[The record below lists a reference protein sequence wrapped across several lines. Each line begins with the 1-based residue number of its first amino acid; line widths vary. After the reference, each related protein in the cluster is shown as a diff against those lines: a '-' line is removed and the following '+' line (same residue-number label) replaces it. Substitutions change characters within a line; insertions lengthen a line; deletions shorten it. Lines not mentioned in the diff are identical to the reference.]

1 MWQELYRP
9 CFTTQASCWVP
20 SLTAEVRH
28 CSLPATS
35 HGTLPEDKTADG
47 NPFHF
52 CFSSFTHLNFQGD
65 TDLWP
70 REVIGKVNYV
80 LQCWVGFFSF
90 SFKFF
95 FFFFWV
101 RSWPHVVEDSLK
113 LLLHKLQALKC
124 WEDGYV
130 HISTS
135 EVVLILTACG
145 LHLSLAT
152 SGASMQRHMRP
163 EWTHDFSCS

>member
-28 CSLPATS
+28 CSLLATS

-80 LQCWVGFFSF
+80 LQCWVGFFLSLLSF
-90 SFKFF
+90 FLFVCFF
-95 FFFFWV
+95 FVLFVFL

-113 LLLHKLQALKC
+113 FLLHKLQALKC

-163 EWTHDFSCS
+163 E